1 MSITNPAQNAGGNE
15 IAAVASTIAAAPG
28 RRRWGGMGGRGSGR
42 PIWMEKTPLPVQL
55 LKVIFLVIVALLVVL
70 PFVYIVAVSFS
81 SPKDVSGGGLI
92 LFPKNPTL
100 ESYRAILTGGV
111 VLRSLVVSV
120 GLVAVGTTAKMI
132 FSVALAYGL
141 SRTSVPGA
149 KPVLFLVLG
158 TLLFSPGLLP
168 SYLLVKNLGLIDT
181 FQSLIAP
188 GLIGAFNLVVL
199 RNFFMGLPRELLES
213 ARLDGANDW
222 QILWRIVLPLSKAV
236 LAVIALFYGVEIWN
250 SFFNAILYLNDATK
264 WPIQLVLRQYVLQG
278 SSLASAV
285 NLDPNQPPPPAQ
297 SIQMAVVVMA
307 TVPILLV
314 YPFLQKYFAQ
324 GVLTGAI
331 KG

>member
-1 MSITNPAQNAGGNE
+1 MSITNPAAQAGGGDE
-15 IAAVASTIAAAPG
+15 IAAVASIEASRGPS
-28 RRRWGGMGGRGSGR
+28 RRRR
-42 PIWMEKTPLPVQL
+42 PSNRPVWMEKPHPLLQV
-55 LKVIFLVIVALLVVL
+55 LKTIFLALVVL
-70 PFVYIVAVSFS
+70 VVVIPFIYIIAVSFS
-81 SPKDVSGGGLI
+81 SPADVSAGGLI

-111 VLRSLVVSV
+111 VQRALVVSV
-120 GLVAVGTTAKMI
+120 GLVVIGTTVKMI

-141 SRTSVPGA
+141 SRMTVPGA
-149 KPVLFLVLG
+149 KFILFLVLG
-158 TLLFSPGLLP
+158 TLLFSPGMIP
-168 SYLLVKNLGLIDT
+168 SYLLVKQLNMLDT
-181 FQSLIAP
+181 FQALIVP
-188 GLIGAFNLVVL
+188 GLIGAFNLVIL

-222 QILWRIVLPLSKAV
+222 QVLWRIVLPLSKAV
-236 LAVIALFYGVEIWN
+236 LAVIALFYGVDIWN
-250 SFFNAILYLNDATK
+250 AFFNAILYLNDASK